1 MTFQL
6 LVMWILAGLLAG
18 GMAGLV
24 LKRGGYGWGADI
36 ALGLSGAL
44 LGSWVFRML
53 SISPEAGLFAVVVV
67 AFVGATG
74 VIVAQRKLWP
84 TIA

>member
-24 LKRGGYGWGADI
+24 LKRGGYGWAADI

-67 AFVGATG
+67 AFVGASG